1 VTTSRPSHTL
11 AKAVQ
16 VAKETQV
23 LLRSRVIVLGRPDRG
38 IKQLF
43 RLWRFGA
50 TLAGGYSTAAARA
63 PRSVA
68 LIDENISR
76 TFAEVDRRT
85 QHLAGAFARLG
96 IGPDTPLAILGRNS
110 VPYVE
115 TLIAASRLGAD
126 VLLLS
131 TFMSGTQLCNVIERE
146 KAGAIVAD
154 PDLLPSLGQ
163 SPEDVPLVL
172 TRMTPEA
179 PDAAAGLPT
188 IDDLLEKN
196 TTDAPYT
203 RVRGKLVVLTS
214 GTTGV
219 PKGAKRPAPTS
230 LGPPA
235 SMLSRLRLQGEDTI
249 HIAAPLFHTWGL
261 GILQIA
267 PSLAATVI
275 LRERPDPENVLRT
288 IDEERCTALITVPV
302 ILERLMQLPEEVRNR
317 YGTTSLRVV
326 GTSGSALTPGVAT
339 GFQDMFGDIL
349 YNVYGAT
356 EISWATIATPE
367 DLRAAAG
374 TAGKPPLGTTLAIL
388 DEDDNPVL
396 PGELGTVYVGNDL
409 MFEGYT
415 NGQDRPRFHG
425 LMSTGDRGYQDADGR
440 LMIVGRA
447 DDLIISGGENIYPLE
462 VEATITDLPE
472 VVEAAVVGRP
482 DPELGQRLVAYVALA
497 DGASLTEEQI
507 RDHVRGRLARFAVPK
522 QVIFLDALPRN
533 DTGKIVARMLPA
545 PENVDRP

>member
-1 VTTSRPSHTL
+1 LNASLPSRALGTV
-11 AKAVQ
+11 ARI
-16 VAKETQV
+16 AKETQV

-38 IKQLF
+38 IKQLY

-63 PRSVA
+63 PHHVA
-68 LIDENISR
+68 LSDENVSR
-76 TFAEVDRRT
+76 TFAEVDRRVE
-85 QHLAGAFARLG
+85 HLAGALARLG
-96 IGPDTPLAILGRNS
+96 IDPDTPLAILGRNS

-131 TFMSGTQLCNVIERE
+131 TFLSGAQLRAVVARE
-146 KAGAIVAD
+146 KAGVIVGD
-154 PDLLPSLGQ
+154 PDLLPSLGT
-163 SPEDVPLVL
+163 PPDDVPLVL
-172 TRMTPEA
+172 TRKTSDVPA
-179 PDAAAGLPT
+179 DLANLPT
-188 IDDLLEKN
+188 IDDVLESD
-196 TTDAPYT
+196 TTGAPYT
-203 RVRGKLVVLTS
+203 RIRGKLVVLTS
-214 GTTGV
+214 GTTGL
-219 PKGAKRPAPTS
+219 PKGAKRPAPTG

-235 SMLSRLRLQGEDTI
+235 SMLSRLRLAGEDTI

-267 PSLAATVI
+267 PALAATVV
-275 LRERPDPENVLRT
+275 LRERPDPEIVLRT
-288 IDEERCTALITVPV
+288 IEEEQCTALITVPV
-302 ILERLMQLPEEVRNR
+302 VLERLMRLPENVRR
-317 YGTTSLRVV
+317 RSRVDSLRVV
-326 GTSGSALTPGVAT
+326 GTSGSALTPAVAS

-374 TAGKPPLGTTLAIL
+374 TAGKPPLGTTLMIL

-409 MFEGYT
+409 MFDGYT
-415 NGQDRPRFHG
+415 NGQNRPRLHN
-425 LMSTGDRGYQDADGR
+425 LMSTGDRGYLDSDGR

-462 VEATITDLPE
+462 VETAITELPE
-472 VVEAAVVGRP
+472 AAEAAVVGRP
-482 DPELGQRLVAYVALA
+482 DPELGQRLVAYVVPAE
-497 DGASLTEEQI
+497 GARPTEEQI
-507 RDHVRGRLARFAVPK
+507 RGHVRERLARFAVPK
-522 QVIFLDALPRN
+522 QVVFLEALPRN
-533 DTGKIVARMLPA
+533 DTGKVVPRMLPA
-545 PENVDRP
+545 PEGLD

>member
-1 VTTSRPSHTL
+1 LNASRPSQAL
-11 AKAVQ
+11 AKVVQ
-16 VAKETQV
+16 VAKEARV
-23 LLRSRVIVLGRPDRG
+23 LVRAEVITVGRPDRG
-38 IKQLF
+38 IKQLY

-63 PRSVA
+63 PRNVA

-96 IGPDTPLAILGRNS
+96 VGPDTPLAILGRNS

-131 TFMSGTQLCNVIERE
+131 TFMSGTQLRTVLDREQAGVIV
-146 KAGAIVAD
+146 GD
-154 PDLLPSLGQ
+154 PELLPSLGEPPEGVPMILTKKVPG
-163 SPEDVPLVL
+163 SPDSVADLS
-172 TRMTPEA
+172 
-179 PDAAAGLPT
+179 T
-188 IDDLLEKN
+188 IDDLLES
-196 TTDAPYT
+196 DVAGAPYT

-235 SMLSRLRLQGEDTI
+235 SMLSRLRLKGEDTI

-261 GILQIA
+261 GMLQIA

-275 LRERPDPENVLRT
+275 LRDRPDPEIVLRT
-288 IDEERCTALITVPV
+288 IEEEQCTALITVPV
-302 ILERLMQLPEEVRNR
+302 VLERMMQLPEEVRTKYSTR
-317 YGTTSLRVV
+317 SLRVV
-326 GTSGSALTPGVAT
+326 ATSGSALTPGVAT

-349 YNVYGAT
+349 YNIYGAT

-374 TAGKPPLGTTLAIL
+374 TAGKPPLGTKLLIL
-388 DEDDNPVL
+388 DENDEPV
-396 PGELGTVYVGNDL
+396 PQGELGTVYVGNDL

-415 NGQDRPRFHG
+415 NGQDRPRFQG
-425 LMSTGDRGYQDADGR
+425 LMSTGDRGYMDGNGR

-462 VEATITDLPE
+462 VEATITELPE
-472 VVEAAVVGRP
+472 VIETAVVGRP
-482 DPELGQRLVAYVALA
+482 DPELGQRLVAYVVLA
-497 DGASLTEEQI
+497 PGASLDGEAI
-507 RDHVRGRLARFAVPK
+507 RTHVRGQLARFAVPK
-522 QVIFLDALPRN
+522 QVVFLDSLPRN
-533 DTGKIVARMLPA
+533 DTGKIVARMLPS
-545 PENVDRP
+545 PEDVG